1 MAENKDKKKYN
12 TGYGGNIFDSFPDF
26 DSLETVTKKPVEKK
40 PTDAQT
46 KPEPKNETKIEAVP
60 VSTQAK
66 PVNIKAKKN
75 IFTLLCAV
83 LIIAIVSSTA
93 LAAFNIATGV
103 STGSAASDNDD
114 AENIYTKM
122 VAKYNDV
129 VYPAGIQQKLT
140 RL

>member
-1 MAENKDKKKYN
+1 MSKMAENKDKKKYN

-26 DSLETVTKKPVEKK
+26 DSLETITKKPVEKK
-40 PTDAQT
+40 PTDTQT
-46 KPEPKNETKIEAVP
+46 KPDPNNKTKNETNIEAVP
-60 VSTQAK
+60 VSTQEK
-66 PVNIKAKKN
+66 PTNIKAKKN

-114 AENIYTKM
+114 AENIYT
-122 VAKYNDV
+122 
-129 VYPAGIQQKLT
+129 
-140 RL
+140 